1 MYSNIKIDCKKKRP
15 QLYNSRKVGDGGS
28 QFSGSLLVFFGVS
41 HLDRDNLNA
50 LLTWPKRNHKQKPE
64 TMKRWA
70 QSMDTCSRFV
80 QDTANMSEHS
90 GEREVTS
97 REKEKPSP
105 HFERQ
110 G

>member
-50 LLTWPKRNHKQKPE
+50 LLT
-64 TMKRWA
+64 
-70 QSMDTCSRFV
+70 
-80 QDTANMSEHS
+80 
-90 GEREVTS
+90 
-97 REKEKPSP
+97 
-105 HFERQ
+105 
-110 G
+110 